1 MFKIKL
7 QLQNLS
13 KKPILNTLV
22 VLSHNM
28 NIYKLRDR
36 NPMLPV
42 MIPQLNYKLDI
53 EVENID
59 PTGANDVIKVFVM
72 DTQSTIP
79 LISANIQMPVSEIF
93 ME

>member
-1 MFKIKL
+1 M
-7 QLQNLS
+7 S

-22 VLSHNM
+22 VLSLNL

-42 MIPQLNYKLDI
+42 MIPQLTYKLDI

-72 DTQSTIP
+72 DTQSTVP
-79 LISANIQMPVSEIF
+79 LISANI
-93 ME
+93 